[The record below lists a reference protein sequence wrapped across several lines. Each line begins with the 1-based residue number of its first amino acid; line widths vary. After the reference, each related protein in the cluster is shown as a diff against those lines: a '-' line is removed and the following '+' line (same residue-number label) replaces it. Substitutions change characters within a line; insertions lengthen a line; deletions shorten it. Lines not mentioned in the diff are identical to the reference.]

1 MLIHIGHDFPLVNIG
16 ECFLPEGSFRV
27 VAPTNQATTRHKEAA
42 VDRSLLKLQSVAV
55 LLALLFTNSTFAQQA
70 TMPSAPTGE
79 MLSSDIDALTR
90 ERVITGAITKLNQI
104 YVFPETAKKMELAV
118 RAHQKKG
125 EYDAITRGDKFAA
138 LLTTHLRAVSYDKHL
153 SITFSPVKL
162 PEFTAAP
169 TAQQNEVDRKRDE
182 HINCAFTKV
191 EILNGNI
198 GYVKLGGFGPT
209 DTCAPTVS
217 AAMNFVANTDALIFD
232 MRSPG
237 GGEALTVVFL
247 ESYLFDQPTHVNDIW
262 TRSTGTTRQFWT
274 QPQVPGKRVAATP
287 VFVLTSSRTFSAG
300 EEFAYDL
307 QAQKRATIVG
317 ETTGGGANP
326 FRPERID
333 DRFTLLVPFGR
344 AINPITK
351 TNWEGIG
358 VEPDVRVPEANAF
371 ETAQKLAAEKIAS
384 MQAGAPPAGK

>member
-1 MLIHIGHDFPLVNIG
+1 
-16 ECFLPEGSFRV
+16 
-27 VAPTNQATTRHKEAA
+27 
-42 VDRSLLKLQSVAV
+42 VDRSLLKPQSAAV
-55 LLALLFTNSTFAQQA
+55 LVALFFTYSAFAQQA
-70 TMPSAPTGE
+70 PMPNAPTGE
-79 MLSSDIDALTR
+79 MLGSDVDALTR
-90 ERVITGAITKLNQI
+90 ERVIAGAIAKLNQI
-104 YVFPETAKKMELAV
+104 YVFPDTAKKMEQAL

-125 EYDAITRGDKFAA
+125 EYDAVTRGDEFAA
-138 LLTTHLRAVSYDKHL
+138 LLTTHLRVVSHDKHL
-153 SITFSPVKL
+153 SIAFSPVKL
-162 PEFTAAP
+162 PDFTAAP
-169 TAQQNEVDRKRDE
+169 KARQTEDNRKRDE

-209 DTCAPTVS
+209 DSCAPTVS
-217 AAMNFVANTDALIFD
+217 AAMNFVANADAVIFD
-232 MRSPG
+232 MRGPG

-262 TRSTGTTRQFWT
+262 TRSTDTTRQFWT
-274 QPQVPGKRVAATP
+274 QSQVPGKRVGTAP

-326 FRPERID
+326 FRPEKID

-351 TNWEGIG
+351 TNWEGAG
-358 VEPDVRVPEANAF
+358 VEPDVKVPEADALA
-371 ETAQKLAAEKIAS
+371 TAQKLAAEKIAS